1 MARTKRTA
9 AAITNFSQLRLVD
22 RTLGGGA
29 PDPQPPAAPLTPQEL
44 AHFIALVRRVNR
56 DRPAAADLDALQRA
70 LIARPGLWRAAADL
84 ASSAVDAMIAQ
95 TEFST
100 AQSLALRRG
109 VDELQAALAGSAP
122 SPLESTL
129 AEQIA
134 VCWLRLRICEATFSR
149 ATSADDAVNI
159 KFWEERV
166 AAAQRRYQSAC
177 ESLARIRRLALRT
190 PTLLQVNIDARED
203 PYSDEAKRRAVAA
216 TDMTEVEIVAK
227 ATAAGHPYLPP
238 WIEQPGNP
246 EEWAELVAEAERR
259 LAESGTSLTLY
270 LPDRGGLG
278 SDSDGTNAYGRE
290 ERPAEDPEEFA
301 SSDANPA

>member
-29 PDPQPPAAPLTPQEL
+29 PDPEPPAAPLTPQEL
-44 AHFIALVRRVNR
+44 AHFIALARRVNR

-190 PTLLQVNIDARED
+190 PTLLQVNIGARQNDISQGVARTTPADRVLEQQR
-203 PYSDEAKRRAVAA
+203 EARAAA
-216 TDMTEVEIVAK
+216 E
-227 ATAAGHPYLPP
+227 GRPYLPP
-238 WIEQPGNP
+238 WFPQPLTP
-246 EEWAELVAEAERR
+246 EEWAELIAEADRG
-259 LAESGTSLTLY
+259 LAEFEASLPP
-270 LPDRGGLG
+270 LPSQQVCLG
-278 SDSDGTNAYGRE
+278 PDPDDENAP
-290 ERPAEDPEEFA
+290 PAGEPV
-301 SSDANPA
+301 